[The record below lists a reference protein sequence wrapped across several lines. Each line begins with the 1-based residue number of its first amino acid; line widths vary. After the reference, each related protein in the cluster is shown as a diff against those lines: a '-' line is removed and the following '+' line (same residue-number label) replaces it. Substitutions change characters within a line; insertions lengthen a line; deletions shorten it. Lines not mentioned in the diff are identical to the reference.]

1 MAIRWTEKD
10 SSKSEQLVRAIK
22 VSLNNRERK
31 N

>member
-10 SSKSEQLVRAIK
+10 RSQGKQLVRAIEAR
-22 VSLNNRERK
+22 LNDRKRK